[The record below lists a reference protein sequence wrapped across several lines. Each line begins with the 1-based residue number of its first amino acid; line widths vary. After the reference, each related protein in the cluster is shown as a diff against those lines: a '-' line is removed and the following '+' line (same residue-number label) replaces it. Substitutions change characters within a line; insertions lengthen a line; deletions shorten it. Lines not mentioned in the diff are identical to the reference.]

1 MKDRGLQMFDE
12 IEKQHPLSDDLQEL
26 ERWHAIGDIRNAF
39 GKKALKSVLHIQTI
53 ENMDGDEMYIVPVL
67 LTVRRTYGPK
77 NQESYRNTVFV
88 YMSDGDEIKLPSVKN
103 TNMWECKGL
112 S

>member
-1 MKDRGLQMFDE
+1 MFDE
-12 IEKQHPLSDDLQEL
+12 IEKRRPLSDSLQEL
-26 ERWHAIGDIRNAF
+26 EKWHAVGDIRDAF

-67 LTVRRTYGPK
+67 LNLKRTCVSKNEGYRETVYL
-77 NQESYRNTVFV
+77 

>member
-1 MKDRGLQMFDE
+1 MFDE
-12 IEKQHPLSDDLQEL
+12 IEKRRPLSDSLQEL
-26 ERWHAIGDIRNAF
+26 EKWHAVGDIRDTF

>member
-26 ERWHAIGDIRNAF
+26 ERWHAIGDIRDAF

-67 LTVRRTYGPK
+67 LNLNRTCVSKNEGYRETVYL
-77 NQESYRNTVFV
+77 
-88 YMSDGDEIKLPSVKN
+88 YMGAGDEIRLPSVKN
-103 TNMWECKGL
+103 TNMWESSL